1 MAQQCTWRTF
11 EADQAIISRDAD
23 DHNVYLIV
31 SGRVRA
37 LFERHELEV
46 EDDPPIP
53 VPAFRCRWC
62 GFPAVTD
69 TPDDIPDHSCS
80 GPPARTTARN
90 VPPPPFSH
98 AQP

>member
-1 MAQQCTWRTF
+1 MT
-11 EADQAIISRDAD
+11 I
-23 DHNVYLIV
+23 HV
-31 SGRVRA
+31 SGRMRA

-46 EDDPPIP
+46 GDDPPVT

-62 GFPAVTD
+62 GFTAVTD

-80 GPPARTTARN
+80 GPQRQTTARN

-98 AQP
+98 APA